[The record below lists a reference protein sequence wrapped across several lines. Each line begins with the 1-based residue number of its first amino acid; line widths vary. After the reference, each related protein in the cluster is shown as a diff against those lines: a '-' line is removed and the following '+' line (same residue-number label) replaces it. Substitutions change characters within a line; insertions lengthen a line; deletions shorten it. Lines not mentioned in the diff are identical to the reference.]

1 METHAHHLHKAPGK
15 KWMHYFFEF
24 FMLFLAVFCG
34 FLAENIREHKVEKD
48 REKQFIRSL
57 VEDLGGDTMILAQA
71 VNDLYAN
78 VKRMD
83 TLMKLLTSREVKDH
97 GSDLYHLGRRA
108 SRGEILALHDWTIQQ
123 MKNSGGFRLIRNQ
136 KASKAIIEYYN
147 RVNFIDIL
155 NKTGLDESDDY
166 RKLAIDVF
174 HPILFDSIV
183 MPDNVIVRPAYNP
196 ALLTYDPV
204 ILLRLAGKVS
214 YIKNTRLALAI
225 QEEAMKQAAKELI
238 LLLRK
243 EYHLNE

>member
-15 KWMHYFFEF
+15 KWTHYFFEF

-34 FLAENIREHKVEKD
+34 FLAENIREHKVERD
-48 REKQFIRSL
+48 REKQFISSL
-57 VEDLGGDTMILAQA
+57 VEDLGEDTVILAQA
-71 VNDLYAN
+71 VNDLHAN
-78 VKRMD
+78 VERMD
-83 TLMKLLTSREVKDH
+83 TLMKLLTSGEVKDH

-147 RVNFIDIL
+147 RVTFIDML
-155 NKTGLDESDDY
+155 NKLGLEESDDY

-183 MPDNVIVRPAYNP
+183 MPNNVIVRPAYNP

-204 ILLRLAGKVS
+204 TLLRLAGKVS
-214 YIKNTRLALAI
+214 YLKNTRLALAK
-225 QEEAMKQAAKELI
+225 QEEEMKQAAKELI

-243 EYHLNE
+243 EYQLNE